1 MPNDLED
8 FLRRAAQRRQA
19 KAADQ
24 KQAQQPVRPVRPQ
37 YSNSRT
43 ERLARPVEEP
53 DPVLMAEIVDE
64 DAESHS
70 RQIQRLEDQR
80 RSIEEAKKVARR
92 LEEETAKKQ
101 KKSAQKDSSES
112 SIPQSTGHPIADLLA
127 NFRRPGGIQQA
138 ILMREILDRPEHRW
152 PD

>member
-1 MPNDLED
+1 MSGDLED

-24 KQAQQPVRPVRPQ
+24 KQAQQPTRPVRPQ
-37 YSNSRT
+37 YSDSRT
-43 ERLARPVEEP
+43 ERVARPVRDDE
-53 DPVLMAEIVDE
+53 PVLTAEIVDE
-64 DAESHS
+64 SAESHS
-70 RQIQRLEDQR
+70 RQIQRMEDQR

-101 KKSAQKDSSES
+101 KKSDQRGSSQS
-112 SIPQSTGHPIADLLA
+112 SIPQSTGHPVADLLA

-152 PD
+152 QD